1 MANEALSRLAP
12 TAIAAAVLFLAAS
25 FWVYL
30 SRRRVQKPD
39 LKVFEVTDG
48 NVVGKLE
55 EAHREAR
62 LPSHANWLLLTRH
75 SAQMNHFYLPW
86 PANR

>member
-1 MANEALSRLAP
+1 
-12 TAIAAAVLFLAAS
+12 
-25 FWVYL
+25 
-30 SRRRVQKPD
+30 VQKPD

>member
-1 MANEALSRLAP
+1 MANEALSRLGL
-12 TAIAAAVLFLAAS
+12 TAVAATVLFLAAS

-30 SRRRVQKPD
+30 SRSRVQKPN
-39 LKVFEVTDG
+39 LRVFEVTDG

-62 LPSHANWLLLTRH
+62 LPLLSRLLAFANT
-75 SAQMNHFYLPW
+75 S
-86 PANR
+86 